1 MPTSRHMRQRLLC
14 TPERLS
20 MPSPNDLPNGCA
32 ATYHDNSWHGDDA
45 YVSREINRHIVLDAV
60 LDGATGRGGAVASG
74 YVAEVLRGATVGTV
88 DALTTLLE
96 EANRQ
101 LFQRGKGRF
110 FLSTASIALKIGS
123 ELHVVSVGDSAVF
136 VFRNR
141 DTLPLT
147 ATATGPTFLGIAN
160 ALGRAEKLLYKTTG
174 ISLQAHDRLVL
185 ATDGLVENV
194 APCELA
200 ALVDEA
206 ASPEEAVSALRQLLC
221 EKRRQNKGRVDDHSS
236 FRRDDATAII
246 RYIGL
251 SPESH
256 PSGASAHAKIV

>member
-1 MPTSRHMRQRLLC
+1 
-14 TPERLS
+14 
-20 MPSPNDLPNGCA
+20 MPSPSDLPNGRA
-32 ATYHDNSWHGDDA
+32 AAYHDNSWHGDDT
-45 YVSREINRHIVLDAV
+45 YLSREVNRHIVLDAV

-74 YVAEVLRGATVGTV
+74 YAAEVLCGATVETV
-88 DALTTLLE
+88 DELTTLLE

-110 FLSTASIALKIGS
+110 FLSTASVALKVGS
-123 ELHVVSVGDSAVF
+123 VLHVVSVGDSPVF
-136 VFRNR
+136 LFRGR

-160 ALGRAEKLLYKTTG
+160 SLGRAERLLYKTTC
-174 ISLQAHDRLVL
+174 ISLQAQDRLVL

-200 ALVDEA
+200 ALVDDA
-206 ASPEEAVSALRQLLC
+206 PSPEEAVSALRQLLW
-221 EKRRQNKGRVDDHSS
+221 EKKRQNKGRVDDHSS

-251 SPESH
+251 SPSSE
-256 PSGASAHAKIV
+256 PSGAPAHAKIV